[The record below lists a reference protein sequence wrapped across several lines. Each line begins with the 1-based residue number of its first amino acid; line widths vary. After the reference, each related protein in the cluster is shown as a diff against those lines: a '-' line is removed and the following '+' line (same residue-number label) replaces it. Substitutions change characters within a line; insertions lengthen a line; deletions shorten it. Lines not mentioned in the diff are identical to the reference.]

1 MSLSIPDESLPLEE
15 IDEFLPNNEVLY
27 NGIPN
32 DFEKET
38 KIKVILTLLPSEL
51 SNESMEKV
59 IVEKLVNTLEG
70 VCYDNVFIKE
80 ITNIDPIRNGKIGT
94 NGEVNFLVEF
104 CARVLS
110 PKENDLMTG
119 KIQKIITAG
128 VFIEYD
134 VLRCFVKRQCF
145 DPQEWNS
152 LSINKTLTIVL
163 KTFRF
168 QNYSKSLS
176 CVGEAIRYPN

>member
-1 MSLSIPDESLPLEE
+1 MSLIPDEPLQL
-15 IDEFLPNNEVLY
+15 DENEYSAPVIY
-27 NGIPN
+27 TGTPN

-38 KIKVILTLLPSEL
+38 NIKIILTLLPSEL
-51 SNESMEKV
+51 SNDSMEKV

-80 ITNIDPIRNGKIGT
+80 ITNINPIKNGKIGT
-94 NGEVNFLVEF
+94 NGEVNFLIEF
-104 CARVLS
+104 SAKVLS

-128 VFIEYD
+128 LFVEYD

-145 DPQEWNS
+145 DPQEWNKLS
-152 LSINKTLTIVL
+152 LNKPLTVAL

-176 CVGEAIRYPN
+176 CVGDVICDYQA